1 MTSSTRT
8 EAILERFEEGRAR
21 FPGSSEARAGALAAF
36 AETGFP
42 TLRDEAWKYTSLE
55 RLARTDFDP
64 FADPVEIDLP
74 ELEPFLLP
82 GAHRVTVVNGHADVS
97 DVGALPDGASVE
109 PLSTAVGEAAG
120 FGPGG
125 ASETP
130 LAALNAAFTRDGI
143 VLRVDDGVALERPV
157 QVLHVACGAGPA
169 IALHTRN
176 VVCVGAGAR
185 VTVVETFVGFGSAR
199 SWTNAVTELRLARG
213 ARAVH
218 VKLQAEAPPAYHTA
232 LVAARLAA
240 DSACSSTVLGTG
252 AALSRNDA
260 RIVLEGAGAA
270 CDLRGGLLL
279 RGRQHGDNTVR
290 VAHRAER
297 ATSGQ
302 VFRNVLDDRARAVFQ
317 GGVEVCA
324 GAAGTES
331 AQSGRSLLLSP
342 GTRADSKP
350 ELRILADDVKC
361 THGATV
367 GELDRDA
374 LFYLA
379 SRGVPP
385 DRARALLV
393 RAFVAEALEG
403 APEGAVRN
411 HLEGAVSR
419 WMEGFAP

>member
-1 MTSSTRT
+1 MIPGAQT
-8 EAILERFEEGRAR
+8 EAILGHFERGRAR
-21 FPGSSEARAGALAAF
+21 LPGPADARARALAAF

-42 TLRDEAWKYTSLE
+42 TLRDEAWRYTSLD

-64 FADPVEIDLP
+64 FADSAGIDLP
-74 ELEPFLLP
+74 ALGPFLLP
-82 GAHRVTVVNGHADVS
+82 GAHRVTVVNGQADVS
-97 DVGALPDGASVE
+97 DAGAMPDGVTVE
-109 PLSTAVGEAAG
+109 PLSTAVAESGRLRPAAA
-120 FGPGG
+120 P
-125 ASETP
+125 ETP
-130 LAALNAAFTRDGI
+130 LAALNAAFMRDGI
-143 VLRVDDGVALERPV
+143 VLRVGDGVALERPV
-157 QVLHVACGAGPA
+157 QVLHVACGTGPA
-169 IALHTRN
+169 IALHPRS
-176 VVCVGAGAR
+176 VVSVGAGGR
-185 VTVVETFVGFGSAR
+185 VTVVETFVGSGPAP

-218 VKLQAEAPPAYHTA
+218 VKLQAEAPAAFHTA
-232 LVAARLAA
+232 LVEASLDA
-240 DSACSSTVLGTG
+240 DATCSATVLGTG
-252 AALSRNDA
+252 AALSRNEA
-260 RIVLEGAGAA
+260 RVVLAGAGAA

-317 GGVEVCA
+317 GGVDVCA

-350 ELRILADDVKC
+350 ELRILADDVRC
-361 THGATV
+361 AHGATV

-385 DRARALLV
+385 DRARAFLV

-403 APEGAVRN
+403 APEGVVRD
-411 HLEGAVSR
+411 HLEAAVSR